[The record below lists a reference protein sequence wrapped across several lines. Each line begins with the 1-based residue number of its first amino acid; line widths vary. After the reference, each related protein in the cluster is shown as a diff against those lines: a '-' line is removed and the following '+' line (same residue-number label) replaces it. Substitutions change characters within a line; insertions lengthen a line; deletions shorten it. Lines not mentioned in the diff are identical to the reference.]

1 MSSTTSSSSSTA
13 EIPPAALVAEW
24 HRAAKYPKPSA
35 AQAALLAMPAVRE
48 PQIRQ
53 KHIRDGKTFSYV
65 RNSNSEALL
74 GQMVGSHSPKPCTHC
89 HIKESG
95 PFEGCIV
102 VAGRFQGA
110 CANCHFGSEGKRCD
124 FHIKNL
130 ATTTPKHARKRAAAL
145 AALVAGEEEEEDEE
159 AEEEEE
165 DEEEEE
171 NARCCKGKAPATSA
185 RKGVHFASHDTREH
199 ADRVP
204 RRAQRLHTML
214 AVAARQASAA
224 AAAQEA
230 LAQTLLLVAAEYAD
244 DDGFQGF
251 GGEEEE
257 EGEGGGDEDESE
269 LSSLDEE
276 ILTLGRS

>member
-1 MSSTTSSSSSTA
+1 
-13 EIPPAALVAEW
+13 
-24 HRAAKYPKPSA
+24 
-35 AQAALLAMPAVRE
+35 MPAVCE

-74 GQMVGSHSPKPCTHC
+74 G
-89 HIKESG
+89 
-95 PFEGCIV
+95 
-102 VAGRFQGA
+102 
-110 CANCHFGSEGKRCD
+110 EGKQYD
-124 FHIKNL
+124 FHIKNP

-159 AEEEEE
+159 AEEEE
-165 DEEEEE
+165 DKEEEE
-171 NARCCKGKAPATSA
+171 NARRRKGKAPATSA
-185 RKGVHFASHDTREH
+185 RKG
-199 ADRVP
+199 
-204 RRAQRLHTML
+204 
-214 AVAARQASAA
+214 
-224 AAAQEA
+224 EA

-244 DDGFQGF
+244 DAGFQGF

-269 LSSLDEE
+269 LSLLDKE

>member
-13 EIPPAALVAEW
+13 EIPPAVLVAEW
-24 HRAAKYPKPSA
+24 HWAAKYPKPSA
-35 AQAALLAMPAVRE
+35 AQAALLAMPAVCE

-74 GQMVGSHSPKPCTHC
+74 GK
-89 HIKESG
+89 
-95 PFEGCIV
+95 
-102 VAGRFQGA
+102 
-110 CANCHFGSEGKRCD
+110 GKQCD
-124 FHIKNL
+124 FHIKNP

-159 AEEEEE
+159 AEEEE
-165 DEEEEE
+165 DKEEEE
-171 NARCCKGKAPATSA
+171 NARRRKGKAPATSA

-204 RRAQRLHTML
+204 RRAQCLHTML

-224 AAAQEA
+224 AAA
-230 LAQTLLLVAAEYAD
+230 
-244 DDGFQGF
+244 
-251 GGEEEE
+251 
-257 EGEGGGDEDESE
+257 
-269 LSSLDEE
+269 
-276 ILTLGRS
+276 